1 MAHVKDPTAVKDHAA
16 RLVRFQRIEIDA
28 TRLVLSGIALALPVA
43 VGAATG
49 HLADGLTAV
58 MGALL
63 VSAAGHEGGWR
74 ARCVDLGAS
83 AAVGALVV
91 WLGALVGRHGGLA
104 SLWIVAVA
112 VRRGAGSA
120 ESGRW
125 KRRIAANATVFTVIG
140 AHLGTGP
147 ESPGHILLYVVLGM
161 AAAAALTLGTHAL
174 GRLLSPLW
182 RRELEGPPGPEW
194 PFRRSVD
201 EVAGRAADA
210 GTAGSTR
217 VRLGTAMA
225 VAEVVSHFRPG
236 EHTYWIALTVSLV
249 VLRDEAAAPMRALER
264 GLGTTIGVLIGGGLI
279 GVLPTWGIVALI
291 GVDRRGAA
299 VSEAGQLHRLRRR
312 DDPADHDAERARQR
326 HLLGGAARARAGHAD
341 RLRDRAGRRLSAVAD
356 VVKQTRAEEIGRP
369 NLGEYD
375 LLMSGWKVCSTFNYQ
390 EDAQ

>member
-1 MAHVKDPTAVKDHAA
+1 MAQVKDPTAVKDHAA
-16 RLVRFQRIEIDA
+16 RLVRFQRIEVDA
-28 TRLVLSGIALALPVA
+28 TRLVLSGIALALPVT

-74 ARCVDLGAS
+74 ARGTDLGAT

-91 WLGALVGRHGGLA
+91 WLGALVGRHGSLA
-104 SLWIVAVA
+104 SVWIVAVA
-112 VRRGAGSA
+112 VGAALVGGIGTLEA
-120 ESGRW
+120 
-125 KRRIAANATVFTVIG
+125 RIAANATVFTVIG

-194 PFRRSVD
+194 PFKRSV
-201 EVAGRAADA
+201 EKWRTGLRTWHGWQYA
-210 GTAGSTR
+210 
-217 VRLGTAMA
+217 VRLGTSMV

-236 EHTYWIALTVSLV
+236 AHTYWIALTVSLV

-264 GLGTTIGVLIGGGLI
+264 GLGTTIGVLVGGGLI

-291 GVDRRGAA
+291 GVIGAVRPYLKLANYTAYAA
-299 VSEAGQLHRLRRR
+299 VMTPLITMLNELGHDISWAVLR
-312 DDPADHDAERARQR
+312 ERVLDTLIGCAIGLCVGYLPWRMWSSRQR
-326 HLLGGAARARAGHAD
+326 
-341 RLRDRAGRRLSAVAD
+341 
-356 VVKQTRAEEIGRP
+356 
-369 NLGEYD
+369 
-375 LLMSGWKVCSTFNYQ
+375 
-390 EDAQ
+390 